1 MNLSRSPRC
10 LNSIRVTAAALVGA
24 LGLGLASF
32 GGVDAARGSS
42 TSVIW
47 DFSTTSGSTD
57 HTIDGDTVAVRVEGD
72 PPDVT
77 PPHVRNAGIQTM
89 EVGDCHAAEATA
101 AMKTMVAGKTV
112 RMTINN
118 PAASSFGRP
127 VRYLDVQTSAGLA
140 DPQLSQL
147 RSGHALPVV
156 NGGDPTRWK
165 AYFTAAQ
172 QAAREG
178 RNLWDTDYCAAGP
191 AQSTPLRL
199 WVNWDGNGSDSA
211 DPNTEYVRVLNPGST
226 VLGIGGWV
234 VRTGAQDSYTF
245 PATARVPA
253 GGTLTLRVG
262 AGTNT
267 TTTFHWGSTAP
278 KFANANLATNAY
290 GSGAYLFDPDGDL
303 RAWSIYP
310 CLTACSDPLVGKV
323 SVAVNPDAK
332 GVDADNVNGEY
343 VRLSPAGTSP
353 VDLSYKVLSVN
364 GHTYEFPKGTVVE
377 RGETLMVHVGRGY
390 SSRLRQFWGNTK
402 PVLANTGGAVELRTP
417 DSIRIACRA
426 WGTGRC

>member
-1 MNLSRSPRC
+1 MNLSCSPRC
-10 LNSIRVTAAALVGA
+10 VNAVRVTAAALVGA
-24 LGLGLASF
+24 LGLTLASL
-32 GGVDAARGSS
+32 GGVDTARGSS

-47 DFSTTSGSTD
+47 DSATTSGLID

-89 EVGDCHAAEATA
+89 ETGDCHAAEATS
-101 AMKTMVAGKTV
+101 AMKSLVTGRAV
-112 RMTINN
+112 RMTIND
-118 PAASSFGRP
+118 PAASSLGRP
-127 VRYLDVQTSAGLA
+127 VRYLDVQTSTGWT

-147 RSGHALPVV
+147 RGGHALPVV
-156 NGGDPTRWK
+156 NGGDPTRWR

-199 WVNWDGNGSDSA
+199 WVNWDGNGNEGA

-226 VLGIGGWV
+226 VLGIGGWA
-234 VRTGAQDSYTF
+234 VRTGGQDSYTF
-245 PATARVPA
+245 PSTARVPA

-262 AGTNT
+262 TGTNT
-267 TTTFHWGSTAP
+267 TTTFHWGWSVP

-290 GSGAYLFDPDGDL
+290 GSGAYLFDPEGDL

-310 CLTACSDPLVGKV
+310 CLTACSDPLTGKV
-323 SVAVNPDAK
+323 SLAVHPDAS

-343 VRLSPAGTSP
+343 VRLSPAGTSR
-353 VDLSYKVLSVN
+353 VDLSYKVLSAN
-364 GHTYEFPKGTVVE
+364 GYTYELPRGTVVE
-377 RGETLMVHVGRGY
+377 PGETLTVHVGQGS
-390 SSRLRQFWGNTK
+390 SSRLRQFWGNTR
-402 PVLANTGGAVELRTP
+402 PVLANAGGALELRTP
-417 DSIRIACRA
+417 DSIRLACRA